1 MAEHDGYRSL
11 QRPARAEVIIKKS
24 RFIAFVGPANDE
36 EAALRYLAA
45 AQEELPDARHH
56 CFAYVTAF
64 PQLVVRMSDDGE
76 PSGTAGKPILD
87 VILREGLHNTM
98 VVVSRIFGGVLLGAA
113 GLVRAYAA
121 AAKAGIDAAGI
132 TEYRRHQRWSLTCS
146 YAAYPKVQHLFEVR
160 GVRYEPL
167 RFHAHVELEV
177 MLLENAAEA
186 VVRETNELLHGQ
198 GTWKLLDVV
207 YLPIRSG

>member
-1 MAEHDGYRSL
+1 MAEHDGYKSL
-11 QRPARAEVIIKKS
+11 QRPAQAEVVIKKS
-24 RFIAFVGPANDE
+24 RFIAFAGPARDE
-36 EAALRYLAA
+36 EAALAYLAE
-45 AQEELPDARHH
+45 AQKELPDARHH
-56 CFAYVTAF
+56 CYAYVTGF

-87 VILREGLHNTM
+87 VILREGLQNTM

-132 TEYRRHQRWSLTCS
+132 TEYRLHQRWSLTCS
-146 YAAYPKVQHLFEVR
+146 YAAYPKIQHLLEVR
-160 GVRYEPL
+160 GVRYEPV
-167 RFHAHVELEV
+167 RFDAEVELEV

-186 VVRETNELLHGQ
+186 VVHETNELLHGQ
-198 GTWKLLDVV
+198 GVWKLLDSI